1 MKNIAIVGYLYS
13 IGGTER
19 SLIDFLNSIPRDRY
33 IVTLFVLGDI
43 GEFSN
48 QIPSWIKIERIHPSS
63 SKIKLSRQIKSLQ
76 FVDGFRTILC
86 AMKRAIDLKTGGS
99 YYSYFQY
106 HLLMNLYDDID
117 EYYDF
122 VISWALPRSVENLF
136 AVEKIKAKERV
147 LWIHLDVT
155 KYEGIQA
162 LKKIYYQYDRIV
174 CVSRYCKNAFDS
186 LFPEL
191 AYKSYVLYN
200 IIDIERIRL
209 LANEYSGIRN
219 EKYINMITCG
229 RLSKGKN
236 PKYAIAISLKLLESG
251 IKNFKWYFVGTG
263 ELLQD
268 FKREIHDNALEKN
281 IILLDKQ
288 LNPYKY
294 ISDCDLLVQMSE
306 YESFCLSLA
315 EAQVLGVPCIST
327 NFPSA
332 SEIVEDGSTGYIVDN
347 NVDSLYEA
355 ISMLLRNKYFL
366 DRISGNVSR
375 SKLNAVGSFSS
386 FEKMMDNLS

>member
-1 MKNIAIVGYLYS
+1 
-13 IGGTER
+13 
-19 SLIDFLNSIPRDRY
+19 
-33 IVTLFVLGDI
+33 
-43 GEFSN
+43 
-48 QIPSWIKIERIHPSS
+48 
-63 SKIKLSRQIKSLQ
+63 
-76 FVDGFRTILC
+76 
-86 AMKRAIDLKTGGS
+86 
-99 YYSYFQY
+99 
-106 HLLMNLYDDID
+106 
-117 EYYDF
+117 
-122 VISWALPRSVENLF
+122 
-136 AVEKIKAKERV
+136 
-147 LWIHLDVT
+147 
-155 KYEGIQA
+155 
-162 LKKIYYQYDRIV
+162 
-174 CVSRYCKNAFDS
+174 
-186 LFPEL
+186 
-191 AYKSYVLYN
+191 
-200 IIDIERIRL
+200 
-209 LANEYSGIRN
+209 
-219 EKYINMITCG
+219 MITCG